1 MLSTAAAASSTSLAA
16 FPTRARRR
24 RRRVLFPVAA
34 AAADQ
39 FATSSSIAD
48 YLRYRRPGSGD
59 ISGGRGGGELQTAV
73 VRYEKRLPWSLL
85 HPFLRVSSGLV
96 VDLSFCFTLLA
107 VPVHVSDTFYQVFPK
122 A

>member
-24 RRRVLFPVAA
+24 RRPVAA
-34 AAADQ
+34 AAEQ

-96 VDLSFCFTLLA
+96 VDLSFCFALLA